1 MGKWIRRIIM
11 LAVLA
16 VFLFSVTSIVMI
28 LRQYEESDRLYS
40 QIAEQYTTYTSRD
53 GSQGA
58 GTQDAG
64 AADGQEAPEAAPISV
79 DFQGLQAV
87 NGDV

>member
-64 AADGQEAPEAAPISV
+64 AASGQKAPEAAPISV
-79 DFQGLQAV
+79 GPGPGNADR
-87 NGDV
+87 